1 MSLRLFQCNQNGLD
15 RFLRTRFS
23 AKMTELESD
32 ISSEIGSEDYCGCD
46 ICVEERDTRFYEWI
60 KLQNAQNIKQ
70 EKQEAI
76 DIELDAY
83 WSETRCIQTPPL
95 SPMSPTLSP
104 IYVQDE
110 DTECC

>member
-1 MSLRLFQCNQNGLD
+1 
-15 RFLRTRFS
+15 
-23 AKMTELESD
+23 MTELESD

-46 ICVEERDTRFYEWI
+46 ICVEERDTRFYE
-60 KLQNAQNIKQ
+60 LQNIKQ

-76 DIELDAY
+76 DLELDAY
-83 WSETRCIQTPPL
+83 WSETRCIQTPP
-95 SPMSPTLSP
+95 MSP

>member
-1 MSLRLFQCNQNGLD
+1 MD

-46 ICVEERDTRFYEWI
+46 ICVEERDTRFYE
-60 KLQNAQNIKQ
+60 LQNAQNIKQ

-76 DIELDAY
+76 DLELDAY

-95 SPMSPTLSP
+95 SPSSSPR
-104 IYVQDE
+104 YVQDE

>member
-1 MSLRLFQCNQNGLD
+1 LD
-15 RFLRTRFS
+15 RFLGTRFS
-23 AKMTELESD
+23 AKMTELESEV
-32 ISSEIGSEDYCGCD
+32 SSEIGSEDYCGCD

-60 KLQNAQNIKQ
+60 KLQNAQNAQNAKQ

-83 WSETRCIQTPPL
+83 WSETRCIQTPP
-95 SPMSPTLSP
+95 MSPISPSSSP